1 MECEISPF
9 YLKKGIS
16 TVDSCRR
23 VIAQKGMFT
32 EPTSECPIRI
42 AIVEDHTALRDTWQE
57 CISAAP
63 FFECLATFANGEE
76 ALRFIPTLRPDVV
89 LMDINLPG
97 MSGIECTR
105 LLRETIPRQQVLIL
119 TVYEDSDRIFE
130 ALEAGASGYLL
141 KRTSPEQLLEAIV
154 EVRNGGSPMTSEVA
168 RKVVQSFRRPARS
181 SVAEEA
187 KLTPREE
194 EVLKLLAK
202 GYITKEISDQLGIA
216 FYTTQTH
223 LKNIYEK
230 LHVRSRTEA
239 VLKYLA

>member
-1 MECEISPF
+1 MKEQAPSPT
-9 YLKKGIS
+9 KI
-16 TVDSCRR
+16 TV
-23 VIAQKGMFT
+23 
-32 EPTSECPIRI
+32 
-42 AIVEDHTALRDTWQE
+42 AIVEDHAELRRSWCEIIKAAPSFECMSTYANAEDALRE
-57 CISAAP
+57 
-63 FFECLATFANGEE
+63 
-76 ALRFIPTLRPDVV
+76 IPILKPDVV

-105 LLRETIPRQQVLIL
+105 LLRTRNPRQQVLIL

-141 KRTSPEQLLEAIV
+141 KRTSPEQLLEGII

-168 RKVVQSFRRPARS
+168 RKVVQSFRRPARFKA
-181 SVAEEA
+181 AEDA

-194 EVLKLLAK
+194 EILKLLAQ
-202 GYITKEISDQLGIA
+202 GYVTKEISDKLGISY
-216 FYTTQTH
+216 YTAQTH

>member
-1 MECEISPF
+1 VETHYPDCKE
-9 YLKKGIS
+9 L
-16 TVDSCRR
+16 
-23 VIAQKGMFT
+23 
-32 EPTSECPIRI
+32 SECPTTMTENLDPNPKIRI
-42 AIVEDHTALRDTWQE
+42 AIVEDHSELRESWRKIIDD
-57 CISAAP
+57 SP
-63 FFECLATFANGEE
+63 SFECLECFATAEQ
-76 ALRFIPTLRPDVV
+76 ALREIPLYKPDVV

-105 LLRETIPRQQVLIL
+105 LLRLEIPRLQVLIL
-119 TVYEDSDRIFE
+119 TVYEDSERIFE

-168 RKVVQSFRRPARS
+168 RKVVQSFRKPAKTS
-181 SVAEEA
+181 AAEVA

-194 EVLKLLAK
+194 EILKLLAQ
-202 GYITKEISDQLGIA
+202 GYVTKEISDKLGITY
-216 FYTTQTH
+216 FTSQTH

-239 VLKYLA
+239 VLKYLG

>member
-1 MECEISPF
+1 MKEQAPSLPKI
-9 YLKKGIS
+9 
-16 TVDSCRR
+16 TV
-23 VIAQKGMFT
+23 
-32 EPTSECPIRI
+32 
-42 AIVEDHTALRDTWQE
+42 AIVEDHAELRGSWCEIIEAAPSFECMCTYANAEDALRE
-57 CISAAP
+57 
-63 FFECLATFANGEE
+63 
-76 ALRFIPTLRPDVV
+76 IPILKPDVV

-105 LLRETIPRQQVLIL
+105 LLRTRNPRQQVLIL

-141 KRTSPEQLLEAIV
+141 KRTSPEQLLEGII

-168 RKVVQSFRRPARS
+168 RKVVQSFRRPARFKA
-181 SVAEEA
+181 AEEA

-194 EVLKLLAK
+194 EILKLLAQ
-202 GYITKEISDQLGIA
+202 GYVTKEISDKLGISYFTA
-216 FYTTQTH
+216 QTH

>member
-1 MECEISPF
+1 MISFILKKVLNTRDTNSTKMNISPASQT
-9 YLKKGIS
+9 I
-16 TVDSCRR
+16 R
-23 VIAQKGMFT
+23 V
-32 EPTSECPIRI
+32 S
-42 AIVEDHTALRDTWQE
+42 IVEDHNELRGSWKNILDGAADFT
-57 CISAAP
+57 CISCYATAEAAV
-63 FFECLATFANGEE
+63 EG
-76 ALRFIPTLRPDVV
+76 IPKVNPDVV

-105 LLRETIPRQQVLIL
+105 ILRSMIPKLQVLIL

-141 KRTSPEQLLEAIV
+141 KRTSPEELLHAIV

-168 RKVVQSFRRPARS
+168 RKVVQSFRKPARS
-181 SVAEEA
+181 KAAEDA

-194 EVLKLLAK
+194 EILKLLAQ
-202 GYITKEISDQLGIA
+202 GYVTKEIADKLGITY
-216 FYTTQTH
+216 FTTQTH

-239 VLKYLA
+239 VLKYLR